1 MIFVLG
7 IENMKRARQA
17 SLPVTFPNP
26 CPNIAYISIQL
37 LCISMYDSECVS
49 TYMYTLYLNSAYNSE
64 ENMSTGANN
73 LTLSE
78 YILVEVE

>member
-1 MIFVLG
+1 
-7 IENMKRARQA
+7 
-17 SLPVTFPNP
+17 
-26 CPNIAYISIQL
+26 
-37 LCISMYDSECVS
+37 MYDSECVS

-64 ENMSTGANN
+64 EKMSTGANN